1 MAQAARPQPEHVYY
15 QRVAWTWLLVFF
27 ALFCVLVAV
36 AGYGGWQYYATAM
49 NPLEGSVLR
58 SHVNAGVS
66 IQPRGRLVAESIER
80 LPPERDPCPGELDI
94 CATVAE
100 GSVIRTK
107 SEAGYGPVAS
117 LVLAD
122 RTQIDFWA
130 HPAGAELALIS
141 YRTTAWHNGRL
152 EAFMRQNAGYLRYD
166 IAAGQPYDQVDYVVD
181 VGDGTRV
188 RLTPG
193 GSYSI
198 NVLTG
203 ASRAVSAPAVTGEP
217 IRVEVATRAGSA
229 IIEHR
234 GDTVE
239 VQPGQLVQIDAAGA
253 LVGPGEARWEL
264 IRDGGFEQYADQN
277 RYDQTSKTWR
287 KYALPNA
294 PGMAPEEHN
303 GRFTVVRSCRPET
316 PDFCTPDDQVSIG
329 QFRRDGLQTRP
340 FTVGIEQT
348 IDADVSEFPSLRL
361 SMWVRVLTQTVQLA
375 GVAGSEC
382 PVMVRITYKPTSP
395 TDQEANRYFCIYTGS
410 GEVSNSEDAGEI
422 RYRQVPQFQWYRLN
436 VELRDDALLR
446 QARYIQSI
454 RIEARG
460 HDYLSEVTGI
470 SLIGRQ

>member
-1 MAQAARPQPEHVYY
+1 MAQVANPPPEQIYY
-15 QRVAWTWLLVFF
+15 QRVTWTWMLAFF
-27 ALFCVLVAV
+27 GLFCILVALG
-36 AGYGGWQYYATAM
+36 GYSGWHYYATATT
-49 NPLEGSVLR
+49 PIEGAILR

-66 IQPRGRLVAESIER
+66 IQPRGRLTAESIER

-107 SEAGYGPVAS
+107 AEAGYGPVAS

-122 RTQIDFWA
+122 QTQIDFWA
-130 HPAGAELALIS
+130 HPDGAELALVS
-141 YRTTAWHNGRL
+141 YRATTWHNGRL
-152 EAFMRQNAGYLRYD
+152 EVVLRQNAGYLRYD
-166 IAAGQPYDQVDYVVD
+166 IAAGQPYDQVAYIVE
-181 VGDGTRV
+181 VGNGTRV
-188 RLTPG
+188 HLDPG

-203 ASRAVSAPAVTGEP
+203 AAHSLPALAGTGEP
-217 IRVEVATRAGSA
+217 LWIEVAVRSGLARIDHQGQPL
-229 IIEHR
+229 
-234 GDTVE
+234 D
-239 VQPGQLVQIDAAGA
+239 VQPGQLAQIDTAGA
-253 LVGPGEARWEL
+253 LFGPGEARWEL
-264 IRDGGFEQYADQN
+264 IHDGGFEQYRAQN
-277 RYDQTSKTWR
+277 QYDQTSLTWR
-287 KYALPNA
+287 TYAIPNA
-294 PGMAPEEHN
+294 PGMTVEEHN

-316 PDFCTPDDQVSIG
+316 PDFCTPEDQVAIG

-361 SMWVRVLTQTVQLA
+361 TMWVRVLTQTVQLA

-382 PVMVRITYKPTSP
+382 PIMVRITYKPTSP
-395 TDQEANRYFCIYTGS
+395 TDQELSRYFCIYTGS

-436 VELRDDALLR
+436 VELRDDSLLR

-460 HDYLSEVTGI
+460 HDYLSEVTAI